1 MHVIYI
7 YIYVDTTY
15 MYGMYG
21 KHLCLKQQGTVFEE
35 ASDLEVSVAVLVAA
49 HAQVGPRAAMTSG
62 NSCGEG

>member
-1 MHVIYI
+1 
-7 YIYVDTTY
+7 

-21 KHLCLKQQGTVFEE
+21 KHLCLRQQQGTVFEE

-49 HAQVGPRAAMTSG
+49 HAQVGPRTAMTSG

>member
-1 MHVIYI
+1 M
-7 YIYVDTTY
+7 DTTY

-21 KHLCLKQQGTVFEE
+21 KHLCLGQQQGTVFEE
-35 ASDLEVSVAVLVAA
+35 ASDLEVSVTVLVAA